1 MSFLTLLLRMPMVS
15 SLKPHSLARILILWL
30 PLCKFSLFQRK
41 CDCQKSN
48 ANSNLVD
55 HEHAPEYFTINV
67 DGNKNLLAAAAS
79 VGTVKAY
86 VYTSSGP
93 IIAGSGGS
101 YDHADETH
109 PTLAV
114 IRKGD
119 PYQ

>member
-1 MSFLTLLLRMPMVS
+1 LRE
-15 SLKPHSLARILILWL
+15 KE
-30 PLCKFSLFQRK
+30 
-41 CDCQKSN
+41 N
-48 ANSNLVD
+48 ANFPTVD

-67 DGNKNLLAAAAS
+67 DGNKNLLAAAAA